1 MIQFRTLFLSVF
13 GLFMMACAR
22 EEIIVSETSVQD
34 TPIGMQAQKGRL
46 RLKFKSRFA
55 GKAEQAVYTR
65 AGTGDIRIVSMKR
78 LFPFAGKFEERT
90 RKAGLHLWYEVEFDE
105 QTPVTRALALL
116 GDTTEIE
123 IAEPVY
129 IIRNTGGEGTVPVRS
144 AGERNS
150 DGTAPFNDPELS
162 RQWHYSNTGELPN
175 SVAGADINL
184 FAAWQKNQGSREV
197 IVAVIDGGIDYRH
210 EDLTGNVGN
219 PAELFGEPGVD
230 DDGNG
235 YIDDIYGW
243 NFINGTNQIEAD
255 DHGTHVR
262 SEERH
267 VAGTIGAENNNGVGV
282 CGIAGGHG
290 GNTGVWLL
298 SCQLFGTIDGREVS
312 ASFPEMIKYAAD
324 AGAVIAQNSWGYENI
339 TYLPRADQEAIDY
352 FIQYAGVDERG
363 EQTGPMKGGVVIFAA
378 GNENKDYRTYP
389 AAYEKVV
396 SVAAYAPDYKK
407 SWYSNFADWV
417 DIAAPGGTYGYG
429 RKYNGECPVYSTL
442 PDNQYGYMQG
452 TSMACP
458 HVSGIAA
465 LIVSQFG
472 GPGFTPEKL
481 LAHLYQGTRDIDIYN
496 PEYAGR
502 LGIGAADAYLALA
515 EDQGIA
521 PQAVDTL
528 YCGNTSGVVDVTWQI
543 SADEDDGK
551 PFQYLVCWSEDPLGQ
566 LDPGRLPEGVA
577 SVRVTVPRA
586 GQVGDTMACR
596 LTAIRGETR
605 YYVGIVAIDPW
616 GHYSGTTT
624 VSFVSPH
631 NEPPMI
637 TSEYEEQA
645 LTLKYNQTGEIVFW
659 ISDPE
664 NQEFNYELEDEN
676 HLAAATQLN
685 DRITVKIR
693 NYGFQAGTYR
703 LCLKVTDSGGAM
715 ASKEFTVVLEPNE
728 SPRLQSPF
736 ENVWFGSLQEVRTV
750 SLAAHFTDEGP
761 GGLSYAYE
769 YDPAYLTL
777 TSGQGEFRLKP
788 LKFGLSQVK
797 ITATDA
803 EGLAGETDF
812 LVMTHDYRQEV
823 TFYPNPVTD
832 KLNVRMGREVEGT
845 IYLTFSTLDGQLVK
859 KVNAPIGPFAPAEVD
874 LSGLKKGTYVVQLKY
889 LQETYTRTLIKQ

>member
-90 RKAGLHLWYEVEFDE
+90 RKAGLWYEVEFDE

-255 DHGTHVR
+255 DHGTHV
-262 SEERH
+262 
-267 VAGTIGAENNNGVGV
+267 AGTIGAENNNGVGV

-417 DIAAPGGTYGYG
+417 DITAPGGTYGYG

-823 TFYPNPVTD
+823 TFYPNPVMD

-859 KVNAPIGPFAPAEVD
+859 KVNAPIGPFAPVEVD

>member
-1 MIQFRTLFLSVF
+1 MIQFRKLFLPVF
-13 GLFMMACAR
+13 CLFMMACAR
-22 EEIIVSETSVQD
+22 EEIIVSETSVRD
-34 TPIGMQAQKGRL
+34 TPIRKQAQKGRL
-46 RLKFKSRFA
+46 RLKFKSQFA

-65 AGTGDIRIVSMKR
+65 AGAGDIRIVSMKR

-105 QTPVTRALALL
+105 QIPVTRALALL

-129 IIRNTGGEGTVPVRS
+129 VIRNMGGEKTVSVRS
-144 AGERNS
+144 VGERTL
-150 DGTAPFNDPELS
+150 DGTAPFNDPGLF

-175 SVAGADINL
+175 SVKGADINL
-184 FAAWQKNQGSREV
+184 FAAWQKNQGSRNV
-197 IVAVIDGGIDYRH
+197 VVAVIDGGIDYQH
-210 EDLTGNVGN
+210 EDLAGNVGN
-219 PAELFGEPGVD
+219 PAELFGELGAD

-235 YIDDIYGW
+235 YIDDLYGW
-243 NFINGTNQIEAD
+243 NFINGTNKIEAA
-255 DHGTHVR
+255 DHGT
-262 SEERH
+262 H
-267 VAGTIGAENNNGVGV
+267 VAGTIGAENNNGIGV

-298 SCQLFGTIDGREVS
+298 SCQLFGTINGQEVS
-312 ASFPEMIKYAAD
+312 ASFPGIIKYAAD

-339 TYLPRADQEAIDY
+339 TYLPQADQDAINY
-352 FIQYAGVDERG
+352 FIQYAGVDEQG
-363 EQTGPMKGGVVIFAA
+363 KQTGPMKGGVVIFAA
-378 GNENKDYRTYP
+378 GNDNKDYRAYP

-396 SVAAYAPDYKK
+396 SVAAYAPDYQK
-407 SWYSNFADWV
+407 SYYSNFADWV
-417 DIAAPGGTYGYG
+417 DIAAPGGTFYYGG
-429 RKYNGECPVYSTL
+429 KYNDECPVFSTL
-442 PDNQYGYMQG
+442 TGSKYGYMQG

-465 LIVSQFG
+465 LILSQFG

-481 LAHLYQGTRDIDIYN
+481 LSHLYHGIRDIDVYN
-496 PEYAGR
+496 PAYVGR
-502 LGIGAADAYLALA
+502 LGRGAADAWLALA

-528 YCGNTSGVVDVTWQI
+528 YCGNTFGVVDVTWRI

-551 PFQYLVCWSEDPLGQ
+551 PFQYLVCWSEKPFGK
-566 LDPGRLPEGVA
+566 LDPRQLPEGVA
-577 SVRVTVPRA
+577 SVRVTVPET
-586 GQVGDTMACR
+586 GQVGDTMKCR

-616 GHYSGTTT
+616 GHYSETTT

-637 TSEYEEQA
+637 ISEYEGQP
-645 LTLKYNQTGEIVFW
+645 LTLKYNQTGEIVFK

-664 NQEFNYELEDEN
+664 NQEFNYELEDEK
-676 HLAAATQLN
+676 HLATVTRLN
-685 DRITVKIR
+685 DRITVKIS
-693 NYGFQAGTYR
+693 NYGFQAETYT

-715 ASKEFTVVLEPNE
+715 ASKEFKVVLEPNE
-728 SPRLQSPF
+728 NPRLQSPF
-736 ENVWFGSLQEVRTV
+736 ENIWFGSLQEVRTV

-777 TSGQGEFRLKP
+777 TSRQGEFRLKP

-797 ITATDA
+797 IIATDA
-803 EGLAGETDF
+803 EGLAGKTDF
-812 LVMTHDYRQEV
+812 WVMTHDYRKEV
-823 TFYPNPVTD
+823 VFYPNPVMD
-832 KLNVRMGREVEGT
+832 KLNIRMGREVEGT
-845 IYLTFSTLDGQLVK
+845 IHLTFSTLDGQQVK
-859 KVNAPIGPFAPAEVD
+859 KVDATIGPFAPAEVN
-874 LSGLKKGTYVVQLKY
+874 LSDLKKGTYVVQLEY

>member
-255 DHGTHVR
+255 DHGTHV
-262 SEERH
+262 
-267 VAGTIGAENNNGVGV
+267 AGTIGAENNNGVGV

-481 LAHLYQGTRDIDIYN
+481 LAHLYQGTRDIDVYN

-676 HLAAATQLN
+676 HLAAATQL
-685 DRITVKIR
+685 KIR

-823 TFYPNPVTD
+823 TFYPNPVMD

>member
-22 EEIIVSETSVQD
+22 EEIIVSEISVQD

-46 RLKFKSRFA
+46 RLKFKSR
-55 GKAEQAVYTR
+55 
-65 AGTGDIRIVSMKR
+65 
-78 LFPFAGKFEERT
+78 FAGKFEERT

-255 DHGTHVR
+255 DHGTHV
-262 SEERH
+262 
-267 VAGTIGAENNNGVGV
+267 AGTIGAENNNGVGV

-324 AGAVIAQNSWGYENI
+324 AGAVIAQNSWGHDNI

-481 LAHLYQGTRDIDIYN
+481 LAHLYQGTRDIDVYN

-823 TFYPNPVTD
+823 TFYPNPVMD

>member
-46 RLKFKSRFA
+46 RLKFKSRFT

-162 RQWHYSNTGELPN
+162 RQWHYSNTGEFPN
-175 SVAGADINL
+175 SVAGADL

-210 EDLTGNVGN
+210 EDLSGNVGN

-255 DHGTHVR
+255 DHGT
-262 SEERH
+262 H

-859 KVNAPIGPFAPAEVD
+859 KVNAPIGPFAPVEVD

>member
-65 AGTGDIRIVSMKR
+65 AGTIRIVSMKR

-255 DHGTHVR
+255 DHGT
-262 SEERH
+262 H

-823 TFYPNPVTD
+823 TFYPNPVMD

>member
-255 DHGTHVR
+255 DHGT
-262 SEERH
+262 H

-566 LDPGRLPEGVA
+566 LDPGRLPEVA

>member
-65 AGTGDIRIVSMKR
+65 AGTGDIRIVSMK
-78 LFPFAGKFEERT
+78 
-90 RKAGLHLWYEVEFDE
+90 
-105 QTPVTRALALL
+105 PVTRALALL

-255 DHGTHVR
+255 DHGT
-262 SEERH
+262 H

-823 TFYPNPVTD
+823 TFYPNPVMD

-859 KVNAPIGPFAPAEVD
+859 KVNAPIGPFAPVEVD

>member
-255 DHGTHVR
+255 DHGT
-262 SEERH
+262 H

-605 YYVGIVAIDPW
+605 YYVGVAIDPW

-823 TFYPNPVTD
+823 TFYPNPVMD

-859 KVNAPIGPFAPAEVD
+859 KVNAPIGPFAPVEVD

>member
-1 MIQFRTLFLSVF
+1 MS
-13 GLFMMACAR
+13 
-22 EEIIVSETSVQD
+22 
-34 TPIGMQAQKGRL
+34 
-46 RLKFKSRFA
+46 
-55 GKAEQAVYTR
+55 
-65 AGTGDIRIVSMKR
+65 
-78 LFPFAGKFEERT
+78 
-90 RKAGLHLWYEVEFDE
+90 
-105 QTPVTRALALL
+105 
-116 GDTTEIE
+116 
-123 IAEPVY
+123 
-129 IIRNTGGEGTVPVRS
+129 
-144 AGERNS
+144 
-150 DGTAPFNDPELS
+150 
-162 RQWHYSNTGELPN
+162 
-175 SVAGADINL
+175 
-184 FAAWQKNQGSREV
+184 
-197 IVAVIDGGIDYRH
+197 
-210 EDLTGNVGN
+210 GNVGN

-255 DHGTHVR
+255 DHGT
-262 SEERH
+262 H

-378 GNENKDYRTYP
+378 GNEDKDYRTYP

-481 LAHLYQGTRDIDIYN
+481 LAHLYQGTRDIDVYN

-859 KVNAPIGPFAPAEVD
+859 KVNAPIGPFAPVEVD
-874 LSGLKKGTYVVQLKY
+874 LSGLKKGTYVVQCIRSPGNPVAS
-889 LQETYTRTLIKQ
+889 QRTYTRTLIKQ

>member
-255 DHGTHVR
+255 DHGTHV
-262 SEERH
+262 
-267 VAGTIGAENNNGVGV
+267 AGTIGAENNNGV

-324 AGAVIAQNSWGYENI
+324 AGAVIAQNSWGHDNI

-481 LAHLYQGTRDIDIYN
+481 LAHLYQGTRDIDVYN

-528 YCGNTSGVVDVTWQI
+528 YCGNTSGVVEVTWQI

-551 PFQYLVCWSEDPLGQ
+551 PFQYLVCWSEEPLGQ

-823 TFYPNPVTD
+823 TFYPNPVMD

>member
-255 DHGTHVR
+255 DHGT
-262 SEERH
+262 H

-703 LCLKVTDSGGAM
+703 LCLKVT
-715 ASKEFTVVLEPNE
+715 VVLEPNE

-823 TFYPNPVTD
+823 TFYPNPVMD

-859 KVNAPIGPFAPAEVD
+859 KVNAPIGPFAPVEVD

>member
-255 DHGTHVR
+255 DHGT
-262 SEERH
+262 H

-676 HLAAATQLN
+676 LAAATQLN

-823 TFYPNPVTD
+823 TFYPNPVMD

-859 KVNAPIGPFAPAEVD
+859 KVNAPIGPFAPVEVD

>member
-255 DHGTHVR
+255 DHGT
-262 SEERH
+262 H

-750 SLAAHFTDEGP
+750 PLAAHFTDEGP

-823 TFYPNPVTD
+823 TFYPNPVMD

>member
-46 RLKFKSRFA
+46 RLKFKSRFT

-255 DHGTHVR
+255 DHGTHV
-262 SEERH
+262 
-267 VAGTIGAENNNGVGV
+267 AGTIGAENNNGVGV

-378 GNENKDYRTYP
+378 GNEDKDYRTYP

-481 LAHLYQGTRDIDIYN
+481 LAHLYQGTRDIDVYN

-566 LDPGRLPEGVA
+566 L
-577 SVRVTVPRA
+577 VPRA

-859 KVNAPIGPFAPAEVD
+859 KVNAPIGPFAPVEVD

>member
-210 EDLTGNVGN
+210 EDLSGNVGN

-255 DHGTHVR
+255 DHGT
-262 SEERH
+262 H

-481 LAHLYQGTRDIDIYN
+481 LAHLYQ
-496 PEYAGR
+496 GR

-823 TFYPNPVTD
+823 TFYPNPVMD

>member
-255 DHGTHVR
+255 DHGTHV
-262 SEERH
+262 
-267 VAGTIGAENNNGVGV
+267 AGTIGAENNNGVGV

-352 FIQYAGVDERG
+352 FIQYAGV
-363 EQTGPMKGGVVIFAA
+363 
-378 GNENKDYRTYP
+378 NENKDYRTYP

-823 TFYPNPVTD
+823 TFYPNPVMD

>member
-65 AGTGDIRIVSMKR
+65 AGTGDLRIVSLKR

-210 EDLTGNVGN
+210 EDLSGNVGN

-255 DHGTHVR
+255 DHGT
-262 SEERH
+262 H

-339 TYLPRADQEAIDY
+339 TYLPRADQDAIDY
-352 FIQYAGVDERG
+352 FIQSYLLQVMKIKI
-363 EQTGPMKGGVVIFAA
+363 TGLIRRLM
-378 GNENKDYRTYP
+378 
-389 AAYEKVV
+389 
-396 SVAAYAPDYKK
+396 KK
-407 SWYSNFADWV
+407 SFLLRLMLLITKKAG
-417 DIAAPGGTYGYG
+417 IPI
-429 RKYNGECPVYSTL
+429 L
-442 PDNQYGYMQG
+442 PTG
-452 TSMACP
+452 SI
-458 HVSGIAA
+458 S
-465 LIVSQFG
+465 
-472 GPGFTPEKL
+472 L
-481 LAHLYQGTRDIDIYN
+481 L
-496 PEYAGR
+496 
-502 LGIGAADAYLALA
+502 
-515 EDQGIA
+515 
-521 PQAVDTL
+521 
-528 YCGNTSGVVDVTWQI
+528 
-543 SADEDDGK
+543 
-551 PFQYLVCWSEDPLGQ
+551 
-566 LDPGRLPEGVA
+566 
-577 SVRVTVPRA
+577 RA
-586 GQVGDTMACR
+586 GHTAMGGSITVNALYTVR
-596 LTAIRGETR
+596 YRITSTAICRG
-605 YYVGIVAIDPW
+605 
-616 GHYSGTTT
+616 
-624 VSFVSPH
+624 
-631 NEPPMI
+631 
-637 TSEYEEQA
+637 
-645 LTLKYNQTGEIVFW
+645 
-659 ISDPE
+659 
-664 NQEFNYELEDEN
+664 
-676 HLAAATQLN
+676 HLWL
-685 DRITVKIR
+685 
-693 NYGFQAGTYR
+693 
-703 LCLKVTDSGGAM
+703 
-715 ASKEFTVVLEPNE
+715 VLMF
-728 SPRLQSPF
+728 R
-736 ENVWFGSLQEVRTV
+736 V
-750 SLAAHFTDEGP
+750 SL
-761 GGLSYAYE
+761 L
-769 YDPAYLTL
+769 
-777 TSGQGEFRLKP
+777 
-788 LKFGLSQVK
+788 
-797 ITATDA
+797 
-803 EGLAGETDF
+803 
-812 LVMTHDYRQEV
+812 
-823 TFYPNPVTD
+823 
-832 KLNVRMGREVEGT
+832 
-845 IYLTFSTLDGQLVK
+845 
-859 KVNAPIGPFAPAEVD
+859 
-874 LSGLKKGTYVVQLKY
+874 
-889 LQETYTRTLIKQ
+889 

>member
-116 GDTTEIE
+116 GDTTEI
-123 IAEPVY
+123 AEPVY

-210 EDLTGNVGN
+210 EDLSGNVGN

-255 DHGTHVR
+255 DHGT
-262 SEERH
+262 H

-481 LAHLYQGTRDIDIYN
+481 LAHLYQGTRDIDVYN

>member
-255 DHGTHVR
+255 DHGT
-262 SEERH
+262 H

-566 LDPGRLPEGVA
+566 LDPGRLPEG
-577 SVRVTVPRA
+577 VPRA

>member
-197 IVAVIDGGIDYRH
+197 IVAVIDYRH

-255 DHGTHVR
+255 DHGT
-262 SEERH
+262 H

-823 TFYPNPVTD
+823 TFYPNPVMD

>member
-129 IIRNTGGEGTVPVRS
+129 VIRNAGREGTVPVRS
-144 AGERNS
+144 AGERSS
-150 DGTAPFNDPELS
+150 DGTAPFNDPGLS

-175 SVAGADINL
+175 SVEGADINL

-235 YIDDIYGW
+235 YIDDKYGW

-255 DHGTHVR
+255 DHGT
-262 SEERH
+262 H

-298 SCQLFGTIDGREVS
+298 SCQLFGTIDGQEVS

-324 AGAVIAQNSWGYENI
+324 AQNSWGYENI

-378 GNENKDYRTYP
+378 GNENKDYQTYP

-823 TFYPNPVTD
+823 TFYPNPVMD
-832 KLNVRMGREVEGT
+832 KLNVRMGRGGEGT

-859 KVNAPIGPFAPAEVD
+859 KVNAPIGPFAPVEVD

>member
-255 DHGTHVR
+255 DHGTHV
-262 SEERH
+262 
-267 VAGTIGAENNNGVGV
+267 AGTIGAENNNGVGV

-378 GNENKDYRTYP
+378 GNENKDYRT
-389 AAYEKVV
+389 
-396 SVAAYAPDYKK
+396 YAPDYKK

-823 TFYPNPVTD
+823 TFYPNPVMD

-859 KVNAPIGPFAPAEVD
+859 KVNAPIGPFAPVEVD

>member
-22 EEIIVSETSVQD
+22 EEIIVSEISVQD

-46 RLKFKSRFA
+46 RLKFKSR
-55 GKAEQAVYTR
+55 
-65 AGTGDIRIVSMKR
+65 
-78 LFPFAGKFEERT
+78 FAGKFEERT

-255 DHGTHVR
+255 DHGT
-262 SEERH
+262 H

-481 LAHLYQGTRDIDIYN
+481 LAHLYQGTRDIDVYN

-528 YCGNTSGVVDVTWQI
+528 YCGNTSGVVEVTWQI

-823 TFYPNPVTD
+823 TFYPNPVMD

>member
-46 RLKFKSRFA
+46 RLKFKSR
-55 GKAEQAVYTR
+55 
-65 AGTGDIRIVSMKR
+65 
-78 LFPFAGKFEERT
+78 FAGKFEERT

-255 DHGTHVR
+255 DHGT
-262 SEERH
+262 H

-823 TFYPNPVTD
+823 TFYPNPVMD

>member
-22 EEIIVSETSVQD
+22 EEIIVSEISVQD

-210 EDLTGNVGN
+210 EDLSGNVGN

-255 DHGTHVR
+255 DHGT
-262 SEERH
+262 H

-605 YYVGIVAIDPW
+605 YYVGIDPW

-823 TFYPNPVTD
+823 TFYPNPVMD

-859 KVNAPIGPFAPAEVD
+859 KVNAPIGPFAPVEVD

>member
-210 EDLTGNVGN
+210 EDLSGNVGN

-230 DDGNG
+230 D
-235 YIDDIYGW
+235 
-243 NFINGTNQIEAD
+243 
-255 DHGTHVR
+255 HGT
-262 SEERH
+262 H

-859 KVNAPIGPFAPAEVD
+859 KVNAPIGPFAPVEVD

>member
-210 EDLTGNVGN
+210 EDLSGNVGN

-255 DHGTHVR
+255 DHGT
-262 SEERH
+262 H

-528 YCGNTSGVVDVTWQI
+528 ILQYCGNTSGVVDVTWQI

-812 LVMTHDYRQEV
+812 WVMTHDYRQEV

-859 KVNAPIGPFAPAEVD
+859 KVNAPIGPFAPVEVD

>member
-1 MIQFRTLFLSVF
+1 
-13 GLFMMACAR
+13 MACAR

-210 EDLTGNVGN
+210 EDLSGNVGN

-255 DHGTHVR
+255 DHGT
-262 SEERH
+262 H

-396 SVAAYAPDYKK
+396 
-407 SWYSNFADWV
+407 
-417 DIAAPGGTYGYG
+417 
-429 RKYNGECPVYSTL
+429 
-442 PDNQYGYMQG
+442 
-452 TSMACP
+452 CP

-823 TFYPNPVTD
+823 TFYPNPVMD

>member
-65 AGTGDIRIVSMKR
+65 GTGDIRIVSMKR

-255 DHGTHVR
+255 DHGT
-262 SEERH
+262 H

-631 NEPPMI
+631 NDPPMI

-823 TFYPNPVTD
+823 TFYPNPVMD

-845 IYLTFSTLDGQLVK
+845 IYLTFSTLDGQLVE